1 MKKRLLLLSVLLT
14 TVWATN
20 IAQTRYLE
28 EVFSSVTVESDVTYG
43 QNYTVLFG
51 SPLLSPLTMD
61 VYQPAGDTLTG
72 RPLIIYLPTG
82 SFLPRYLNQ
91 LPTGDKTDSATVEM
105 CTRLARQGYVVA
117 AVDYRKGW
125 NAQSLVQS
133 ERTETILQAVFRG
146 LQDAKTAVRYF
157 RSNEATGGNTY
168 GINSNRIAVGGQG
181 SGGYISLAYGAVN
194 KLSEL
199 QLNKFYNFDSSRFM
213 VDTAI
218 HGDWDGFGGLPTLNY
233 NNYPGYSSDVNMTF
247 NIGGAIG
254 DTSWIEAGEVPTVSI
269 QGVADA
275 FAPYGYGIV
284 NVPGTSFFVID
295 VSGASDI
302 SRIQNAFGNND
313 VFKTPAISDVY
324 TTAAN
329 ANNTALDATWGNAG
343 DEGLYPFVGIADGN
357 GPWEWWSNAVVGAET
372 TALMPFGAPDSATC
386 VNNGYASNPVYQALG
401 EVGGRLRALTFID
414 TIQGYISPRL
424 YRVLIENTPS
434 EVDELND
441 VDVSIYPNPSNGEL
455 NLVSNGNNPIERV
468 DFYSTTGQ
476 LMRQETKI
484 GSGLYSISELNLS
497 AGLYIVNAHFEDGLV
512 TKKLIIK

>member
-1 MKKRLLLLSVLLT
+1 MKKRLLLSAVLMT
-14 TVWATN
+14 TLWVAN

-28 EVFSSVTVESDVTYG
+28 EVFSSATVTSGVTYG

-51 SPLLSPLTMD
+51 APMLAPLEMD
-61 VYQPAGDTLTG
+61 VYEPTGDSLTG

-91 LPTGDKTDSATVEM
+91 MPTGDKTDSATIEI

-117 AVDYRKGW
+117 ACDYRKGW
-125 NAQSLVQS
+125 AALSAVQS

-146 LQDAKTAVRYF
+146 LQDAKTAVRFF
-157 RSNEATGGNTY
+157 RSDEATGGNTY
-168 GINSNRIAVGGQG
+168 KVNTNRIAVGGQG

-194 KLSEL
+194 KLSEI

-218 HGDWDGFGGLPTLNY
+218 HGDWDGFGGSPALNY
-233 NNYPGYSSDVNMTF
+233 SNYPGYSSDVNMTF

-254 DTSWIEAGEVPTVSI
+254 DTTWMEAGEVPTVSI

-295 VSGASDI
+295 VSGGSDI

-313 VFKTPAISDVY
+313 AFKTPAITDVY
-324 TTAAN
+324 TTAAD
-329 ANNTALDATWGNAG
+329 ANNTAMDATWGNDG
-343 DEGLYPFVGIADGN
+343 DEGLYPFVGPADGN
-357 GPWEWWSNAVVGAET
+357 GPWEWWSNAVAGPAT
-372 TALMPFGAPDSATC
+372 TALMAFGAPDSATC
-386 VNNGYASNPVYQALG
+386 VNNGYAGNPMYAGLG
-401 EVGGRLRALTFID
+401 EVAGRLRALTFVD
-414 TIQGYISPRL
+414 TIQGYLSPRL

-434 EVDELND
+434 EVGEMNE
-441 VDVSIYPNPSNGEL
+441 VDVSIYPNPSTGAL
-455 NLVSNGNNPIERV
+455 NLVSKGNNPIEKV
-468 DFYSTTGQ
+468 EFYSTSGQ
-476 LMRQETKI
+476 LVRQENKI
-484 GSGLYSISELNLS
+484 GSGLYTISELNLA
-497 AGLYIVNAHFEDGLV
+497 AGMYIVNVHFNDGLV
-512 TKKLIIK
+512 TKKLMIR